1 MLALLLAPGFGQIP
15 STMFK
20 NYFRTALRNFLKSR
34 LFSFINISGLSIGMA
49 VALLIGLWIWDEL
62 SFDTYHANYRHI
74 AQIMENQTLETG
86 VNTMYVKPYPL
97 AKELRGK
104 FGADFKQVA
113 AFNLAA
119 GVVVSSGTKKLSWTG
134 GFADPQFP
142 EMMTLKMVAGS
153 RSALDDPSS
162 ILVSSSLANAVFGD
176 QDPIG
181 QTLRVADRYNLQIKG
196 VYMDL
201 PENTTFKGLA
211 FIAPAHL
218 LFDSSF
224 SENDWYSS
232 AFDIYVQLN
241 DGHDPT
247 TVSSKI
253 AALLQEHNKSVI
265 KPVLFLY
272 PMSKWHLYSEFRNGV
287 PATGNIRY
295 CWMFGFIGGFIL
307 LLASINFMNLAT
319 ARSEK
324 RAKEVGMRKAIGS
337 GRHQLI
343 TQFFGESV
351 FMVACA
357 FVVALL
363 LAKLLLPFFNE
374 VAGKKMTIPW
384 ASPFFWCCAVAFMLI
399 MGFFSGSYPALY
411 LSSFNPV
418 QVLKG
423 TFQPG
428 RSAAIPRKVLVV
440 VQFTVSIG
448 LAIATMVV
456 YRQIQFAKDR
466 PLGYEQNRLISVP
479 MTSPSLNANYNAL
492 RTELLATG
500 AVTNVAES
508 SSPATGVFSSA
519 NNMVWRGKD
528 PNRQAAFGTISS
540 SSDYGPT
547 IGWNIIA
554 GRDFSAGLTTD
565 SMAFVLNE
573 AAVKQ
578 MGLLKPI
585 GEQVKWH
592 GKDFTIIGVA
602 RDMVMTSPF
611 LPTMPTVFM
620 MNTERSMNVI
630 EIKLSPNK
638 PPLEALSAIG
648 AIFRKFSPDAPFDY
662 QFEDEQYAAKFATEQ
677 RIGSLARVFSLLA
690 LFISCIGIFGMSSFV
705 TEQRRKEIG
714 VRKVL
719 GASVV
724 GVWVLL
730 SREFMTLV
738 LISLALAS
746 PAAWYFMHGWLL
758 HYEYHTTITWSIFL
772 IAGIGVVSITL
783 LTVSY
788 QSIKA
793 ALENPVKSLRTE

>member
-1 MLALLLAPGFGQIP
+1 
-15 STMFK
+15 MFK

-62 SFDTYHANYRHI
+62 SFDTYHTHYRDI

-97 AKELRGK
+97 AKELRDKYGD
-104 FGADFKQVA
+104 DFKQVA

-119 GVVVSSGTKKLSWTG
+119 GVVVSSGAKKLSWTG

-142 EMMTLKMVAGS
+142 EMMTLKMVDGS

-201 PENTTFKGLA
+201 PENTSFKGLA
-211 FIAPAHL
+211 FIAPVHL

-224 SENDWYSS
+224 RETDWFSS

-241 DGHDPT
+241 QGSDPQ

-272 PMSKWHLYSEFRNGV
+272 PMSKWHLYSEFENGV

-324 RAKEVGMRKAIGS
+324 RAKEVGIRKAIGS
-337 GRHQLI
+337 ARLQLI

-351 FMVACA
+351 FIVACG
-357 FVVALL
+357 FVLALL
-363 LAKLLLPFFNE
+363 FAQLLLPIFNE
-374 VAGKKMTIPW
+374 VAAKKMFIPW
-384 ASPFFWCCAVAFMLI
+384 GSPFFWFCAFAFMLI
-399 MGFFSGSYPALY
+399 MGFLSGSYPALY

-418 QVLKG
+418 RVLKG
-423 TFQPG
+423 TIQLG

-466 PLGYEQNRLISVP
+466 PLGYEQNRLITVP
-479 MTSPSLNANYNAL
+479 LTSPSLHAHYSAL
-492 RTELLATG
+492 RTELLAIG

-508 SSPATGVFSSA
+508 SSPTTGIFSSA
-519 NNMVWRGKD
+519 NNMVWKGKD

-554 GRDFSAGLTTD
+554 GRDFSAALATD

-578 MGLLKPI
+578 MGLLNPV
-585 GEQVKWH
+585 GERVKWH
-592 GKDFTIIGVA
+592 SKDFTIIGVV

-611 LPTMPTVFM
+611 LSPMPTVFM
-620 MNTERSMNVI
+620 MNTERGMNVI
-630 EIKLSPNK
+630 EIKLAPNK

-648 AIFRKFSPDAPFDY
+648 AIFRKFSPDTPFDY
-662 QFEDEQYAAKFATEQ
+662 QFEDVQYAAKFTTEQ
-677 RIGSLARVFSLLA
+677 RIGDLARVFSLLA

-705 TEQRRKEIG
+705 AEQRRKEIG
-714 VRKVL
+714 VRKIL
-719 GASVV
+719 GASAL
-724 GVWVLL
+724 GVWALL
-730 SREFMTLV
+730 SREFITLV

-746 PAAWYFMHGWLL
+746 PAAWYFMHGWLQ
-758 HYEYHTTITWSIFL
+758 HYQYHTAITWSVFL
-772 IAGIGVVSITL
+772 IAGIGVVLLTL

-788 QSIKA
+788 QSVKA
-793 ALENPVKSLRTE
+793 GLENPVKSLRTE

>member
-1 MLALLLAPGFGQIP
+1 
-15 STMFK
+15 MFK
-20 NYFRTALRNFLKSR
+20 NYFRIALRNFLKSR

-74 AQIMENQTLETG
+74 AQIMENQTLGTG
-86 VNTMYVKPYPL
+86 VNTMDVKPYPL
-97 AKELRGK
+97 AKELRDK
-104 FGADFKQVA
+104 FGSDFKQVT

-119 GVVVSSGTKKLSWTG
+119 GVVVSSGAKKLSWTG
-134 GFADPQFP
+134 GFTDPQFP
-142 EMMTLKMVAGS
+142 EMMTLKMVEGS

-162 ILVSSSLANAVFGD
+162 ILVSSSLANAVFGE

-211 FIAPAHL
+211 FIAPVHL

-224 SENDWYSS
+224 SQNDWYSS

-241 DGHDPT
+241 DASDPK

-253 AALLQEHNKSVI
+253 VALLQVHNKSVI

-272 PMSKWHLYSEFRNGV
+272 PMSKWHLYSEFRNGI
-287 PATGNIRY
+287 PETGNIRY

-319 ARSEK
+319 AQSEK
-324 RAKEVGMRKAIGS
+324 RAKEVGIRKAIGS

-343 TQFFGESV
+343 TQFFGESI

-357 FVVALL
+357 FVLALL
-363 LAKLLLPFFNE
+363 LAQLLLPFFNE

-384 ASPFFWCCAVAFMLI
+384 ASLFFWCCAFAFTLI
-399 MGFFSGSYPALY
+399 IGFLSGSYPALY

-418 QVLKG
+418 RVLKG
-423 TFQPG
+423 TLQPG

-448 LAIATMVV
+448 LAIATIVI

-479 MTSPSLNANYNAL
+479 LTSPSLIAHYDAL
-492 RTELLATG
+492 RTELFATG

-508 SSPATGVFSSA
+508 SSPATGIFSSA

-547 IGWNIIA
+547 IGWNIIE
-554 GRDFSAGLTTD
+554 GRDFSAGLATD

-578 MGLLKPI
+578 MGLLKPV

-611 LPTMPTVFM
+611 LTTMPTVFM

-630 EIKLSPNK
+630 EIKLAPNQTPSK
-638 PPLEALSAIG
+638 ALSAIG
-648 AIFRKFSPDAPFDY
+648 AIFRKFSPDTPFEY
-662 QFEDEQYAAKFATEQ
+662 QFEDVQYAAKFANEQ
-677 RIGSLARVFSLLA
+677 SVGNLARVFSLLA

-705 TEQRRKEIG
+705 AEQRRKEIG
-714 VRKVL
+714 IRKVL
-719 GASVV
+719 GASLV
-724 GVWVLL
+724 GVWALL
-730 SREFMTLV
+730 SREFITLV
-738 LISLALAS
+738 LISLTLAS
-746 PAAWYFMHGWLL
+746 PTAWYFMHEWLQ
-758 HYEYHTTITWSIFL
+758 HYEYHTAITWSIFVMV
-772 IAGIGVVSITL
+772 GMGVVLITL